1 VTVFGVLLFLV
12 ILFDLLF
19 PLGFFFETSSFFII
33 ASYAR
38 LVSYNIFFFSNKLEN
53 AIYLF
58 PKYKFSDHFFSDTL
72 TGDFNFAILFSEL
85 YFKYPKFFKNYN
97 FHNHF

>member
-1 VTVFGVLLFLV
+1 LLFLV

-38 LVSYNIFFFSNKLEN
+38 LVSYNIFFF
-53 AIYLF
+53 
-58 PKYKFSDHFFSDTL
+58 
-72 TGDFNFAILFSEL
+72 
-85 YFKYPKFFKNYN
+85 FK
-97 FHNHF
+97 